1 MPIYEYRCRDC
12 GKKTT
17 ILTLSISKPYQARCR
32 HCGSMRMQKLVSRVS
47 LLRSERSRLEG
58 LADPSKMSG
67 LDEKDPESVARW
79 MKKVGKEIGED
90 AGEDFDD
97 SVDEAMGE
105 AAKEGGEDGQA
116 GDGGDEDF

>member
-1 MPIYEYRCRDC
+1 
-12 GKKTT
+12 
-17 ILTLSISKPYQARCR
+17 
-32 HCGSMRMQKLVSRVS
+32 MQKLVSRVS